1 MSYTVISEGIP
12 APSAT
17 VVDNVLAAL
26 RLARSEERDGHEVTI
41 ATDNGWILTSDELE
55 ELVRQ

>member
-26 RLARSEERDGHEVTI
+26 HLARSVEKDGHEVTI
-41 ATDNGWILTSDELE
+41 ASDSGWILTSDQLE